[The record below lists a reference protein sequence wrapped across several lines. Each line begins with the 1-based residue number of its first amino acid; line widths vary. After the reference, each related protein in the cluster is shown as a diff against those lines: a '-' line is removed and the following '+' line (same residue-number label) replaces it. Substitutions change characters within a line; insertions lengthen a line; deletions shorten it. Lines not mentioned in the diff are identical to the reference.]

1 MTRSVSTTKSSLK
14 RSCGR
19 EGERQSMAIN
29 EILLE
34 AKLWKGGREAING
47 HPINGDQWQSNAL
60 DGDHLKRVQ
69 CELERLV
76 KRSSE
81 AIRGN

>member
-1 MTRSVSTTKSSLK
+1 MSSGGGGVRSNGKITRSVSTTKSSLK

-19 EGERQSMAIN
+19 EGERQSTAIN

-47 HPINGDQWQSNAL
+47 NQWRSMAINGNQMHSM
-60 DGDHLKRVQ
+60 V
-69 CELERLV
+69 
-76 KRSSE
+76 
-81 AIRGN
+81 IT